1 MLNKVKYLYNH
12 ASEILPVVRMTKRG
26 LYYGNNSLTSLP

>member
-12 ASEILPVVRMTKRG
+12 ASRILPIVRMTKHG